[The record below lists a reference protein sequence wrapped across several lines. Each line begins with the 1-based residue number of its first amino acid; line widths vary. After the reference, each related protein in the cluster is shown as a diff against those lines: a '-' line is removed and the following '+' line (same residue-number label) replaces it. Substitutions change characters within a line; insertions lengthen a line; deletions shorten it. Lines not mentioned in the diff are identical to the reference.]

1 MTDPKDPKKKFSNK
15 FMSKSPLIPPV
26 QQKDNIAVK
35 GRTMLDLRNVKIAR
49 NANAKGTPNS
59 IENILVNSDK
69 AAKKK
74 ANTMSEYDY
83 YNPKVEEGITSG
95 DWKQDFLYNNQYL
108 MDVPVVGGYI
118 KGKIKDM
125 AGKSGGGQ
133 HMTSSEVAY
142 QETKAKEDAEKRK
155 KGEVVE
161 ENESYTGARND
172 TNLETPGVNLL
183 DQYFSEKPLLQPA
196 KYKPKDGYY
205 PFLKTYSARAKNWE
219 DTIDVKGTEEWNN
232 SPRELVDRQIE
243 NVLLDQFYKNKMDKT
258 TEGYSEM
265 NTKQPSKLMW
275 KKFMEDKKTIYS
287 RSDDGSDISDAMN
300 VDLGGH
306 SIGIGYDDEAGYPY
320 MSVAD
325 AWDFEPE
332 GYTKKWGEEGAARG
346 ANEEK
351 RQLARI
357 QSSLMHK
364 AGNPY
369 KLYDRFYINPST
381 GKYMTT
387 AEMKALQ
394 KKKKKKKNK

>member
-15 FMSKSPLIPPV
+15 FMSKSPLIPPA

-108 MDVPVVGGYI
+108 MDVPVVGGFI
-118 KGKIKDM
+118 KDKIKDM
-125 AGKSGGGQ
+125 AGQTGGSQ
-133 HMTSSEVAY
+133 AMEVSDIENI
-142 QETKAKEDAEKRK
+142 QVEAKKLADDRK
-155 KGEVVE
+155 KGL
-161 ENESYTGARND
+161 NPFDYNTYTGADKARNP
-172 TNLETPGVNLL
+172 NETPGVNLL

-219 DTIDVKGTEEWNN
+219 DNVDTTDPTIEGYR
-232 SPRELVDRQIE
+232 SPRENVNKQIQS
-243 NVLLDQFYKNKMDKT
+243 VLNEGFFDSKMNEKI
-258 TEGYSEM
+258 EGYNSNM
-265 NTKQPSKLMW
+265 NTSKLMW
-275 KKFMEDKKTIYS
+275 DSFMKDKKTIYTRRNNAS
-287 RSDDGSDISDAMN
+287 PVSNAMN

-332 GYTKKWGEEGAARG
+332 GYTKKWGDSYGDEMEG
-346 ANEEK
+346 K
-351 RQLARI
+351 RQLAKI

-369 KLYDRFYINPST
+369 KLYDRFYINPGT

-394 KKKKKKKNK
+394 KNKKKNK